1 MNLENLT
8 LSEVAG
14 LIRDRSISPVEYVQ
28 ALLTRIERIDAHIK
42 AWVTVDGEGALKEA
56 KACESEAV
64 HGNFRGPL
72 HGIPIGVKDII
83 YTRGMRTTLGS
94 PLFKD
99 FIPRSDAISVANL
112 KRQGAIILGKTVTTE
127 FATFDPGPT
136 HNPWNLR
143 HTPGGSS
150 SGSAAAVAARM
161 APGTLGSQTVGSIGR
176 PAAYCG
182 ITGLMPTQARV
193 SRKGIF
199 PVGWSLDHVGC
210 FGRSTADL
218 KLLFEGLSLEQADA
232 PPLNRR
238 LKLGVVQEFFYSN
251 ASPEARLMHEEIV
264 RNVQGAGVEV
274 QEVGL
279 PEIFDIQSAI
289 LMTIMRAEMAS
300 AHNEIHRN
308 NSESYKTKLRGLV
321 ETGMLLDAGSYL
333 NARRLRR
340 IYQTEM
346 SQLFDHCDLLISL
359 GAKDTAPEGLG
370 YTGDPA
376 FSGPWT
382 LADFPTITLPHSL
395 AENGMP
401 VAIQLSAAP
410 MQEPLLF
417 HGARIVEEILGF
429 SHTPPV
435 LV

>member
-42 AWVTVDGEGALKEA
+42 AWVTIDGEGALKEA
-56 KACESEAV
+56 RACESEAV

-99 FIPRSDAISVANL
+99 FIPATDAISVANL
-112 KRQGAIILGKTVTTE
+112 KRQGAIVLGKTVTTE

-136 HNPWNLR
+136 HNPWNLG

-193 SRKGIF
+193 SRKGVF

-232 PPLNRR
+232 SPLNRR

-251 ASPEARLMHEEIV
+251 ATPEARLMHEEIV
-264 RNVQGAGVEV
+264 KNIQSAGVEV

-308 NSESYKTKLRGLV
+308 SSESYKTKLRGLV

-346 SQLFDHCDLLISL
+346 SQLFNHCDLLISL

-395 AENGMP
+395 AANGMP
-401 VAIQLSAAP
+401 VAIQLSAPP
-410 MQEPLLF
+410 MQESLLF
-417 HGARIVEEILGF
+417 QGARIVEEILGF

>member
-264 RNVQGAGVEV
+264 RNIQSAGVEV

>member
-83 YTRGMRTTLGS
+83 YTRGIRTTLGS

-193 SRKGIF
+193 SRKGVF

-264 RNVQGAGVEV
+264 RNIQSAGVEV

-308 NSESYKTKLRGLV
+308 NSESYKAKLRGLV

-395 AENGMP
+395 AANGMP
-401 VAIQLSAAP
+401 VAIQLSAPP

>member
-8 LSEVAG
+8 LSEAAG
-14 LIRDRSISPVEYVQ
+14 LIRDRSVSPVEYVQ
-28 ALLTRIERIDAHIK
+28 ALLNRIQRIDAHVK
-42 AWVTVDGEGALKEA
+42 AWVTVDAEGALREA
-56 KACESEAV
+56 RACESEAM

-99 FIPRSDAISVANL
+99 FIPTYDAISVANL

-136 HNPWNLR
+136 HNPWNLG

-193 SRKGIF
+193 SRKGVF

-218 KLLFEGLSLEQADA
+218 KLLFEGLSLERTDA
-232 PPLNRR
+232 PALNRR
-238 LKLGVVQEFFYSN
+238 LKLGVVQDFFYSN
-251 ASPEARLMHEEIV
+251 ALPEARSMHEAIV
-264 RNVQGAGVEV
+264 RNIQSAGIEV
-274 QEVGL
+274 KEVRL

-300 AHNEIHRN
+300 AHTEIHRN
-308 NSESYKTKLRGLV
+308 KSVSYKTKLRGLV

-333 NARRLRR
+333 TARRLRR
-340 IYQTEM
+340 IYQNEM
-346 SQLFDHCDLLISL
+346 TQLFDGCDLLISL

-395 AENGMP
+395 ASNGMP
-401 VAIQLSAAP
+401 VAIQLSAPP
-410 MQEPLLF
+410 MQESLLF

-429 SHTPPV
+429 SRTPPV

>member
-193 SRKGIF
+193 SRKGVF

-264 RNVQGAGVEV
+264 RNIQSAGVEV

-395 AENGMP
+395 AANGMP

>member
-264 RNVQGAGVEV
+264 RNIQSAGVEV

-395 AENGMP
+395 AANGMP
-401 VAIQLSAAP
+401 VAIQLSAPP
-410 MQEPLLF
+410 MQESLLF

-429 SHTPPV
+429 SHIPPV

>member
-182 ITGLMPTQARV
+182 ITGLMPPQARV

-264 RNVQGAGVEV
+264 RNIQSAGVEV

-300 AHNEIHRN
+300 AHNEIHLY

-395 AENGMP
+395 AANGMP
-401 VAIQLSAAP
+401 VAIQLSAPP
-410 MQEPLLF
+410 MQESLLF